1 MTTPG
6 TTKPAPTYSDNQK
19 LFIRA
24 AKRAGLD
31 VTSYSGRGM
40 YGAECPA
47 VSVRSVHD
55 FKTRA
60 KVSTDQLGLGYV
72 VYCPR

>member
-1 MTTPG
+1 MTTA
-6 TTKPAPTYSDNQK
+6 TFVTLTDNQK

-31 VTSYSGRGM
+31 VYSYSGRGM
-40 YGAECPA
+40 YGDKCPA
-47 VSVRSVHD
+47 VTVSHAAA

-60 KVSTDQLGLGYV
+60 KVSTDSMGKDVV
-72 VYCPR
+72 VYARA